1 MSKPTQDLRFDVP
14 AAGVETIRRL
24 HETGGTALAVEAGR
38 TILLEKDVLLKA
50 ADDFGIAV
58 VAIRDR

>member
-1 MSKPTQDLRFDVP
+1 V
-14 AAGVETIRRL
+14 
-24 HETGGTALAVEAGR
+24 LAVEAGR

-58 VAIRDR
+58 VAVGDS